1 MASWTWLRHAPWGEI
16 AKAASRVPEFVR
28 DLRNRA
34 RDDEPAQPVP
44 PGEGEDVPDAARLRF
59 EIELLKT
66 NLERLR
72 SHSEQQA
79 KAQETQSRQ
88 IAESFAAIAARER
101 RLTWLATAALIVG
114 VAALVAALL
123 K

>member
-34 RDDEPAQPVP
+34 RDDEPAQAVP
-44 PGEGEDVPDAARLRF
+44 PADAEDIPDAARLRF

-72 SHSEQQA
+72 SHTEQQA
-79 KAQETQSRQ
+79 KAQEIQARQ
-88 IAESFAAIAARER
+88 IAESFAALDAGQR
-101 RLTWLATAALIVG
+101 RLTWLAAAALIAG
-114 VAALVAALL
+114 IAALAAALL

>member
-44 PGEGEDVPDAARLRF
+44 PADAEDIPDAARLRF
-59 EIELLKT
+59 EIELLNT

-72 SHSEQQA
+72 SHTEQQA
-79 KAQETQSRQ
+79 KAQEIQARQ
-88 IAESFAAIAARER
+88 IAESFAAIDARQR
-101 RLTWLATAALIVG
+101 RLTWLAAAALIAG
-114 VAALVAALL
+114 LAALAAALL

>member
-28 DLRNRA
+28 DLRNRG
-34 RDDEPAQPVP
+34 RDEEPAQPVP
-44 PGEGEDVPDAARLRF
+44 PGDADEMPDAARLRF

-72 SHSEQQA
+72 SHTEQQA
-79 KAQETQSRQ
+79 KTHEIQARQ
-88 IAESFAAIAARER
+88 IAESFAAIDARQR
-101 RLTWLATAALIVG
+101 RLTWLAAAALIAG
-114 VAALVAALL
+114 IAALAAALL